1 MLANPVS
8 VGRELA
14 RAQTAFAGG
23 KASRAP
29 ASRRPTGASFHW
41 RLEHH
46 AEVLSTQ
53 RLARELTAWAAVW
66 ADVQTGGRGQAE
78 RTFVS
83 DAGGIY
89 LTAVL
94 PFSGD
99 VAATRGFALA
109 VGWAVRRVL
118 RRAGFRDVRLRWPN
132 DLMVGAAKVGGILVE
147 QGAPDTLLVGLGLNL
162 TNAPWTSDAELQGIA
177 GRLADANQGRPLPE
191 RVSLVRQLLGAIGF
205 AHREFARRKLAGF
218 APLLER
224 CWGEP
229 REVELEPARGV
240 ALAETRGWFLGITS
254 DGAVQLKTATGEVVA
269 VPAHHIARLREV

>member
-1 MLANPVS
+1 MD
-8 VGRELA
+8 RH
-14 RAQTAFAGG
+14 
-23 KASRAP
+23 SRP
-29 ASRRPTGASFHW
+29 AW

-53 RLARELTAWAAVW
+53 RLARELSAWAAVW

-162 TNAPWTSDAELQGIA
+162 TNAPWAHEAELQGVA
-177 GRLADANQGRPLPE
+177 GRLAAANKGRPLPE

-205 AHREFARRKLAGF
+205 AHREFARRRLAGF
-218 APLLER
+218 ATLLTR
-224 CWGEP
+224 CWGASGEGQ
-229 REVELEPARGV
+229 LERGRGV
-240 ALAETRGWFLGITS
+240 TLAVAGVFFSAIDA
-254 DGAVQLKTATGEVVA
+254 DGAVRLKGATGRIVA
-269 VPAHHIARLREV
+269 VPAHHIGRLRELG

>member
-1 MLANPVS
+1 MP
-8 VGRELA
+8 
-14 RAQTAFAGG
+14 AQPDSA
-23 KASRAP
+23 
-29 ASRRPTGASFHW
+29 RRPRW

-46 AEVLSTQ
+46 AEVVSTQ
-53 RLARELTAWAAVW
+53 RLARELPAWAAVW
-66 ADVQTGGRGQAE
+66 ADVQTGGRGQAD

-89 LTAVL
+89 VTAVL

-162 TNAPWTSDAELQGIA
+162 TNAPWTSDAELMGIA
-177 GRLADANQGRPLPE
+177 GRLADANKGRPLPE

-205 AHREFARRKLAGF
+205 AHREFARRRLPGF
-218 APLLER
+218 ATLLAR

-240 ALAETRGWFLGITS
+240 ALAVARGWFLGIDAEGT
-254 DGAVQLKTATGEVVA
+254 VKLKTATGEIVA
-269 VPAHHIARLREV
+269 VPAHHVGRLREVG